1 MRLTCCP
8 ILQEREI
15 LGLKLQL
22 ESLQR
27 SVASDF
33 PGDTIKEEFEKL
45 QQENAKLTHR
55 ITILKRVDFFQRK
68 NLS

>member
-1 MRLTCCP
+1 MTHVLYNSYT

-27 SVASDF
+27 SIAADSPSDM
-33 PGDTIKEEFEKL
+33 TKREFEKL

-55 ITILKRVDFFQRK
+55 ITILKRVEF
-68 NLS
+68 

>member
-1 MRLTCCP
+1 MCLTYYT

-27 SVASDF
+27 SIVADIPSDM
-33 PGDTIKEEFEKL
+33 TKEFEKL
-45 QQENAKLTHR
+45 QRENAKLTHR
-55 ITILKRVDFFQRK
+55 ITILKRVEF
-68 NLS
+68 